1 MTSIIYNISTIFL
14 HILLYKYI
22 RFARLEAV
30 DEPVVYCTSDQL
42 IQCVGEIEGAWD
54 KCTSAGSVDDVL
66 NCIQVDIYL
75 SFYLFIYLHV
85 SNYIVITIYI
95 LQGGPKTS
103 L

>member
-1 MTSIIYNISTIFL
+1 M
-14 HILLYKYI
+14 
-22 RFARLEAV
+22 

-42 IQCVGEIEGAWD
+42 IQCVAEIEGAWD

-85 SNYIVITIYI
+85 SISMYVSRFTGFLNIN
-95 LQGGPKTS
+95 
-103 L
+103 